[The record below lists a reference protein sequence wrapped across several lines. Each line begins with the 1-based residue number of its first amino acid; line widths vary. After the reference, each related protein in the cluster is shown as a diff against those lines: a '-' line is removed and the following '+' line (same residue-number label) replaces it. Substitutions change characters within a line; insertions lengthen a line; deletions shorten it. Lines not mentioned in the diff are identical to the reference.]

1 MNELF
6 QFLDDEVQK
15 TRQEAES
22 SLADTQENLRQSS
35 YDVLVDR
42 VNAAK
47 KAGADVSDI
56 EAQMP
61 ALLEKVT
68 RQEAESSLADT
79 QENLR
84 KYSYDVLVN
93 RVNAAKEAGAD
104 VSDIEAQMP
113 ALLEK
118 VTRQEAESKLA
129 DTQENLR
136 QSSYD
141 VLVDRVNAAKEAGAD
156 VSDIEAQM
164 PELRKKVTRRDVES
178 ILNDIE
184 RNHSCVV
191 WNDLVKSVNDAKAA
205 GVNVAD
211 IEVQMPEL
219 RKKVTRRD
227 AESSLADTQE
237 NLRKYSYDVLV
248 IRINA
253 AKKAGVDV
261 SDIEAQM
268 PALLEK
274 IEN

>member
-1 MNELF
+1 
-6 QFLDDEVQK
+6 
-15 TRQEAES
+15 
-22 SLADTQENLRQSS
+22 
-35 YDVLVDR
+35 
-42 VNAAK
+42 
-47 KAGADVSDI
+47 
-56 EAQMP
+56 
-61 ALLEKVT
+61 
-68 RQEAESSLADT
+68 
-79 QENLR
+79 
-84 KYSYDVLVN
+84 
-93 RVNAAKEAGAD
+93 
-104 VSDIEAQMP
+104 
-113 ALLEK
+113 
-118 VTRQEAESKLA
+118 
-129 DTQENLR
+129 
-136 QSSYD
+136 
-141 VLVDRVNAAKEAGAD
+141 
-156 VSDIEAQM
+156 M